1 MALRRSLL
9 CMQVLR
15 CVCFAGKVLHYAKQN
30 FGGLN
35 FAAAIFKFMRL
46 NFTDLREPP
55 FATDLLP
62 V

>member
-1 MALRRSLL
+1 MSADTRN
-9 CMQVLR
+9 
-15 CVCFAGKVLHYAKQN
+15 YAKQN

-35 FAAAIFKFMRL
+35 FTAAIFKFTRL

-55 FATDLLP
+55 FVANFLP